1 MGKDFSHEEGDDEV
15 VVVVVF
21 LTVLP
26 VVATGD
32 GFLLVAYNRPCSR
45 HRAVAAVADRTT
57 GGLKAVT
64 ATV

>member
-1 MGKDFSHEEGDDEV
+1 MGKDFFHEEGGDEV
-15 VVVVVF
+15 VVEVF